1 MQKSEYKSILEI
13 NDFMNIFKEI
23 GADLSNDTAYFL
35 EFALFKKLLSID
47 SITSKVT
54 LSRIFLIF

>member
-35 EFALFKKLLSID
+35 EFALFKKLL
-47 SITSKVT
+47 
-54 LSRIFLIF
+54 